1 MVALW
6 TVPPQ
11 GAAKTEHSPAETGKE
26 TGQGKGDGQGFAL
39 GASAQ
44 QRG

>member
-11 GAAKTEHSPAETGKE
+11 GAADTEHSPAETGKE
-26 TGQGKGDGQGFAL
+26 TGPGKGYGLAFAP